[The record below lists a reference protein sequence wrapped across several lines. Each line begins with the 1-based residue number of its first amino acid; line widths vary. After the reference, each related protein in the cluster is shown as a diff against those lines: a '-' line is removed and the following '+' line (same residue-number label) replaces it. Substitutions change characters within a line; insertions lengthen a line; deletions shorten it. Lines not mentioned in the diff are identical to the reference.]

1 MHPDDNYAQNHHGKL
16 GKNECWVILSC
27 EPGARLY
34 CGLKEGVRPE
44 QIGHAILQEE
54 SIEPLLRSIQIQAG
68 DVIYI
73 PAGTVHAI
81 GGGILLY
88 ELQQSSDLTY
98 RLFLDWGCRD
108 AAGKKRQLHLQQALD
123 VMKTASR
130 PEPLNA
136 RWVKADGHGKRE
148 LLLETPYFE
157 LFRLTNCTDFP
168 ISPDKERFSAL
179 QPYHRERFGGKAERL
194 FCKQGRPFCCLR
206 IDSCCHSVGSQRWYA
221 APGKLTPASFITKNA
236 GLLRHSV
243 SLCLVISRFSGYQC
257 CPSRR
262 QTSAGYQATNGT
274 PEKAFMPLI
283 SGVCSR
289 LASAIEQSIPDADD
303 AVNTSTNVSSRPAR
317 HRLQRAGM
325 DNLAVDGGQ
334 NPPHDLI
341 LTVQT
346 ERSVPCQVREEVDER
361 CARTWWWSFPAGGR
375 GCFDADDVDAVPEHD
390 FAGLWSFR
398 SSRPDPRR
406 CPGSRFQASWF
417 LPCSRLPGPAP
428 HGP

>member
-1 MHPDDNYAQNHHGKL
+1 MFQENFPLLLKLLDAKEDLSVQVHPDDNYAQNHHGKL

-54 SIEPLLRSIQIQAG
+54 SIEPLLRSVQIQAG

-98 RLFLDWGCRD
+98 RLFDWGRSD
-108 AAGKKRQLHLQQALD
+108 AAGKKRKLHLQQALD
-123 VMKTASR
+123 VMKPASR

-148 LLLETPYFE
+148 CLLETPYFE

-179 QPYHRERFGGKAERL
+179 TALSPGKIRWEGGEK

-206 IDSCCHSVGSQRWYA
+206 MDSRCHSLGSQRWNA
-221 APGKLTPASFITKNA
+221 APGKLTPASSITKNA

-243 SLCLVISRFSGYQC
+243 SLCLAISRFSGYQC
-257 CPSRR
+257 CPSHR
-262 QTSAGYQATNGT
+262 QT
-274 PEKAFMPLI
+274 
-283 SGVCSR
+283 
-289 LASAIEQSIPDADD
+289 
-303 AVNTSTNVSSRPAR
+303 
-317 HRLQRAGM
+317 
-325 DNLAVDGGQ
+325 
-334 NPPHDLI
+334 
-341 LTVQT
+341 
-346 ERSVPCQVREEVDER
+346 
-361 CARTWWWSFPAGGR
+361 
-375 GCFDADDVDAVPEHD
+375 
-390 FAGLWSFR
+390 
-398 SSRPDPRR
+398 
-406 CPGSRFQASWF
+406 
-417 LPCSRLPGPAP
+417 
-428 HGP
+428 